1 MQRGSKREPPPRRRL
16 SAGRPAAVEMT
27 GTASDAS
34 RTRSVCHA
42 ALGVLAWIALGAMW
56 VWQLNTNV
64 PDRWLEGVA
73 AVVAIFV
80 AWAVFTIGWVAW
92 NRGIYR
98 RRHQRDQAVVV
109 EVEMDEDVLGRPVI
123 GAREA
128 RDAAGQIVI
137 SVDAEGV
144 KRYRRAGGKR
154 DGSISALLGVA
165 EDLREIVDMLPRR

>member
-1 MQRGSKREPPPRRRL
+1 
-16 SAGRPAAVEMT
+16 
-27 GTASDAS
+27 
-34 RTRSVCHA
+34 
-42 ALGVLAWIALGAMW
+42 
-56 VWQLNTNV
+56 
-64 PDRWLEGVA
+64 
-73 AVVAIFV
+73 IFV
-80 AWAVFTIGWVAW
+80 AWTVFTIGWVAW

-98 RRHQRDQAVVV
+98 RRHQRDQAAVV

-154 DGSISALLGVA
+154 GGSISALLGVA
-165 EDLREIVDMLPRR
+165 EDLREIVNMLPRR